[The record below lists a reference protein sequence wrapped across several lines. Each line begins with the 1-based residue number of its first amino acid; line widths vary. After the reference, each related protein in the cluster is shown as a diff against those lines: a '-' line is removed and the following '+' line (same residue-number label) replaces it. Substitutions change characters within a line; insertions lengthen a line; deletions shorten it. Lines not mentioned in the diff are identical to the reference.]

1 MRSPMDENTFMNFYK
16 NTVLGYSN
24 NLQRHICR
32 SLEEQHRITFEE
44 QRNLLDPDKII
55 YFESKKDLRGIL
67 SQTTTN
73 KDFIGFYEHWEFVK
87 LYKYSVPLFY
97 QTDSSESLIDIL
109 TKCGITEFK
118 EVSFAPEF
126 ILNTSLQDAKPIYLA
141 EQDRIFIKFILQKTY
156 FTSDAFEQTDYR
168 YPIVLYFD
176 LPNHCLEIRYD
187 AIKYTEAFDSEIYEK
202 LVASCI
208 DWIKKELGLSLYT
221 CEHTDA
227 IKIVNDKQNEDVK
240 MYKQMM
246 QMSSGGAA
254 ELTAAEGSDYVLPF
268 IGEIRELIHFYIF
281 ILFIIDNFYSICMF
295 TCI

>member
-126 ILNTSLQDAKPIYLA
+126 ILNTSLQDA
-141 EQDRIFIKFILQKTY
+141 
-156 FTSDAFEQTDYR
+156 
-168 YPIVLYFD
+168 
-176 LPNHCLEIRYD
+176 
-187 AIKYTEAFDSEIYEK
+187 
-202 LVASCI
+202 
-208 DWIKKELGLSLYT
+208 
-221 CEHTDA
+221 
-227 IKIVNDKQNEDVK
+227 
-240 MYKQMM
+240 
-246 QMSSGGAA
+246 
-254 ELTAAEGSDYVLPF
+254 
-268 IGEIRELIHFYIF
+268 
-281 ILFIIDNFYSICMF
+281 
-295 TCI
+295 

>member
-1 MRSPMDENTFMNFYK
+1 M
-16 NTVLGYSN
+16 
-24 NLQRHICR
+24 
-32 SLEEQHRITFEE
+32 
-44 QRNLLDPDKII
+44 
-55 YFESKKDLRGIL
+55 
-67 SQTTTN
+67 
-73 KDFIGFYEHWEFVK
+73 
-87 LYKYSVPLFY
+87 FY

-268 IGEIRELIHFYIF
+268 IGEIRELIDENEDLFNEATEIKQLLTQYLNDKEATASYPYIYVKWVKPVESQSYIVKITF
-281 ILFIIDNFYSICMF
+281 DYLSRRYTLLQHITGGCKDLGMERMNDAIKYLCESGSFVKGEKI
-295 TCI
+295 